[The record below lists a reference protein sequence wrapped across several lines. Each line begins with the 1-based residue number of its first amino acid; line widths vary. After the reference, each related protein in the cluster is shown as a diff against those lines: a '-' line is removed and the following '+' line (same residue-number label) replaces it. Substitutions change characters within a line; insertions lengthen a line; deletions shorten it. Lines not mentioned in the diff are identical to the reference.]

1 MEMLKSKWTY
11 FFLAVSASIFLYF
24 LVAVTNGQTLDFD
37 RYLSKFF
44 TGLFSESTHPF
55 FEAMDNMGSKT
66 GVGIITLAFLALL
79 WLKYRNY
86 EAMAAVVF
94 AVAAGNEV
102 NKWLKEAVGRP
113 RPDQEHLVEVASLSF
128 PSGHA
133 MIGMILYTLLAYFI
147 ITELKK
153 SSAKWST
160 AIIAGIWIFLMGISR
175 IVMGVHYPSD
185 IAAGF
190 AAGYIWV
197 FISISLYTALK
208 SMFRRNSYERE
219 TA

>member
-11 FFLAVSASIFLYF
+11 FFLAVSASIFLCF
-24 LVAVTNGQTLDFD
+24 LVAVTNGQPLNFD

-44 TGLFSESTHPF
+44 TGLFSKSTHPF
-55 FEAMDNMGSKT
+55 FEAMDNMGSKI
-66 GVGIITLAFLALL
+66 GVGIITLVFLALL
-79 WLKYRNY
+79 WIKYRNY
-86 EAMAAVVF
+86 EAMAALVF
-94 AVAAGNEV
+94 GVAAGNEV
-102 NKWLKEAVGRP
+102 NKWLKVAVGRP
-113 RPDQEHLVEVASLSF
+113 RPDQEHLVDVASLSF

-133 MIGMILYTLLAYFI
+133 MIGMILYTFIAYFI
-147 ITELKK
+147 INELE
-153 SSAKWST
+153 SESAKWIT

-197 FISISLYTALK
+197 FISISLYVALK

-219 TA
+219 SA

>member
-1 MEMLKSKWTY
+1 MHKSKWTY

-55 FEAMDNMGSKT
+55 FEAMDNMGSKI

-113 RPDQEHLVEVASLSF
+113 RPDQEHLVDVASLSF

-133 MIGMILYTLLAYFI
+133 MIGMILYTCIAYFI

-153 SSAKWST
+153 ASAKWIT
-160 AIIAGIWIFLMGISR
+160 GIIAGIWIFLMGISR

-185 IAAGF
+185 ITAGF

-197 FISISLYTALK
+197 FISISLYAALK
-208 SMFRRNSYERE
+208 SMFRRKSYVRE
-219 TA
+219 SV

>member
-1 MEMLKSKWTY
+1 MLKSKWTY
-11 FFLAVSASIFLYF
+11 FFMALSVSVFLFF
-24 LVAVTNGQTLDFD
+24 LVAVTNGQPLDFD

-44 TGLFSESTHPF
+44 TELFSESTHPF
-55 FEAMDNMGSKT
+55 FEVMDKMGSKI
-66 GVGIITLAFLALL
+66 GVGIITLAFLAML
-79 WLKYRNY
+79 WLRYRNY

-94 AVAAGNEV
+94 AVTAGNEV

-113 RPDQEHLVEVASLSF
+113 RPDQEHLVDVSSLSF

-133 MIGMILYTLLAYFI
+133 MIGMILYASIAYFI
-147 ITELKK
+147 ITELNKA
-153 SSAKWST
+153 SAKWIT
-160 AIIAGIWIFLMGISR
+160 GIIAGVWIFFMGISR

-197 FISISLYTALK
+197 FISISFYVAIK
-208 SMFRRNSYERE
+208 SIFRRKSYERKS
-219 TA
+219 A

>member
-37 RYLSKFF
+37 RYLLKFF

-153 SSAKWST
+153 SSAKWIT

-219 TA
+219 SA

>member
-1 MEMLKSKWTY
+1 MIKSKWTY
-11 FFLAVSASIFLYF
+11 FFLAVSTSIFLYF
-24 LVAVTNGQTLDFD
+24 LVAVTNGQPLDFD
-37 RYLSKFF
+37 RYFSKLF

-55 FEAMDNMGSKT
+55 FEALDHLGDKT
-66 GVGIITLAFLALL
+66 GVGIITLAFLLLL

-86 EAMAAVVF
+86 EAMAALVF

-113 RPDQEHLVEVASLSF
+113 RPDQEHLVDVASLSF

-133 MIGMILYTLLAYFI
+133 MIGMILYTFIAYFI
-147 ITELKK
+147 INELK
-153 SSAKWST
+153 SSQAKWIT
-160 AIIAGIWIFLMGISR
+160 GIIAGSWIFLMGISR

-197 FISISLYTALK
+197 FISISLYAALK
-208 SMFRRNSYERE
+208 SMFRRNSYEQE
-219 TA
+219 ESV

>member
-1 MEMLKSKWTY
+1 MHKSKWAY
-11 FFLAVSASIFLYF
+11 FFLAVSSAVFLYF
-24 LVAVTNGQTLDFD
+24 LAAVNNGTSLDFD
-37 RYLSKFF
+37 RYFSKYF
-44 TGLFSESTHPF
+44 TGLFSENTHPF
-55 FEAMDNMGSKT
+55 FEVMDSLGDKA
-66 GVGIITLAFLALL
+66 GVGIITLAFLLWL

-102 NKWLKEAVGRP
+102 NKWLKEAIGRP
-113 RPDQEHLVEVASLSF
+113 RPEQEHLVNVASLSF

-133 MIGMILYTLLAYFI
+133 MIGMILYTSIAYFI
-147 ITELKK
+147 IIELK
-153 SSAKWST
+153 SRSAKWLT

-197 FISISLYTALK
+197 FISISLYAALK
-208 SMFRRNSYERE
+208 LMFSRNSPKRE
-219 TA
+219 SA